1 VFHKSLFAE
10 ILVGLFAICSLARAE
25 QSGPIVQTTAGSVEG
40 IAKDGMVYYLGI
52 PYAEPPVGKLR
63 WRPAQPKQSWKGIL
77 DATHYQNHC
86 IQFPLNKTV
95 QVGAMNGA
103 SEDCLFLNIYARR
116 AGISHNN
123 RLRPVMV
130 WIHGGA
136 NIIGA
141 SDYTDPA
148 PLLETGDVIVVSMN
162 YRLGAF
168 GFMAH
173 PALAAEGHP
182 FANYGIMDQ
191 QLALSWVRDNIA
203 RFGGDP
209 HNVTIFGL
217 SAGGLNVTT
226 HLVSPASAGLFH
238 KAIIQ
243 SGAYLLDTPSL
254 SYSEGLGTSLASR
267 VGCARQTAAATA
279 ACLRALS
286 VADILG
292 HLNALQAEDQPP
304 REDKFLRPGG
314 AYPQMTVDGQILA
327 EPIRVAIEAG
337 HIHRIPVL
345 LGSTSDEER
354 EFTCG
359 ALDSLRSFSKWV
371 PTFAYEFADRKAT
384 PEGAVHG
391 ADQNYLFN
399 WGGLTGD
406 LNHLSNFG
414 GFRENPQA
422 TDGPFKLPPQSQAL
436 SEVIRQSWVAFAT
449 SGNPSTT
456 RISKWPHPSEG
467 IQRLDTTTLSVVSLK
482 DFSIIH
488 ECGSESMSPDPS

>member
-1 VFHKSLFAE
+1 MLHRPLLAGISL
-10 ILVGLFAICSLARAE
+10 GLLAIGSLAKAE
-25 QSGPIVQTTAGSVEG
+25 QSRPVVQTTAGSVEG
-40 IAKDGMVYYLGI
+40 IVKDATVYYLGI

-63 WRPAQPKQSWKGIL
+63 WQPPQPKQPWKGVL
-77 DATHYQNHC
+77 DATEYQNHC

-95 QVGAMNGA
+95 QVGALINA
-103 SEDCLFLNIYARR
+103 SEDCLFLNVYTRR
-116 AGISHNN
+116 AEISRDN
-123 RLRPVMV
+123 RRKPVMV

-182 FANYGIMDQ
+182 FANYGVLDQ
-191 QLALSWVRDNIA
+191 QLALKWVRDNIS

-209 HNVTIFGL
+209 LNVTIFGI

-226 HLVSPASAGLFH
+226 HLISPGSAGLFQ

-254 SYSEGLGTSLASR
+254 SYSEGLGTSVANR
-267 VGCARQTAAATA
+267 VGCARQTSVATT

-286 VADILG
+286 VTDILG
-292 HLNALQAEDQPP
+292 HLSALLAEDQPP
-304 REDKFLRPGG
+304 REDKFLRPGWG
-314 AYPQMTVDGQILA
+314 YPQMTVDGQILP
-327 EPIRVAIEAG
+327 EPIRTAIEAG
-337 HIHRIPVL
+337 RIHRIPVL

-359 ALDSLRSFSKWV
+359 AADSLRSFSKWV

-384 PEGAVHG
+384 PAGATHG
-391 ADQNYLFN
+391 SEKRYLFN
-399 WGGLTGD
+399 YEGVTGD
-406 LNHLSNFG
+406 QDYLSNFG
-414 GFRENPQA
+414 GFRESAKA
-422 TDGPFKLPPQSQAL
+422 TDGPFKLAPQSRTV
-436 SEVIRQSWVAFAT
+436 SEVIRQSWVAFAA
-449 SGNPSTT
+449 SGNPSTK
-456 RISKWPHPSEG
+456 RIPKWPRAPEG
-467 IQRLDTTTLSVVSLK
+467 IQRLDTKLSVVSLK
-482 DFSIIH
+482 EFSIVH
-488 ECGSESMSPDPS
+488 KCGPDST